1 MERNSAWSR
10 WCLKIESHVMRGAWR
25 GERRQR
31 TERARRGRRRC
42 VEKGMWHRMGLRPAA
57 GEATVPRSER
67 GRAADGHGTGVGP
80 ERDRTG
86 TGLPTDGTAEM
97 CARPGAATGD
107 DVRAAW
113 CDTDSEETRARRRRQ
128 TREQSERRGHTPR
141 RGWSEAVR
149 LLPKPEMSP
158 YSFQNKYLALRLN
171 IGQSRGE

>member
-107 DVRAAW
+107 VRAAW
-113 CDTDSEETRARRRRQ
+113 CDSEETRARRRRH
-128 TREQSERRGHTPR
+128 RVRLESRARDAGTPPAR
-141 RGWSEAVR
+141 LRWSEAVR

-158 YSFQNKYLALRLN
+158 YSFQNNTWHCA
-171 IGQSRGE
+171 